1 MEEKIDIETFL
12 DEMVSAINE
21 RLKKQERSLESIR
34 KDIELLKRKKKFE
47 KRAISVDRSVLEV
60 LKGK

>member
-34 KDIELLKRKKKFE
+34 KDIQLLKRKKKFE